1 MNAHEYCQGT
11 NVRFVSWAEA
21 QTMIY
26 LKISLSDFFTVFSA
40 RCRSWYVLV
49 LLLLLLFLPFLL
61 TGGTLSFLAP
71 LLLLWGCCGTQVL

>member
-49 LLLLLLFLPFLL
+49 LLLLLFLPFLL